1 MRLEMDLATLD
12 YSYTACVS
20 VMLVSVVVHVHV
32 SGYETTVKWAHKNAN
47 ESAGIC
53 KEMITPNEN
62 HARQSNCNESD

>member
-20 VMLVSVVVHVHV
+20 VMLVSVVVHV

-53 KEMITPNEN
+53 KEMIAANEN
-62 HARQSNCNESD
+62 HARQT